1 MIDRLRVIGFRVFG
15 APPPKDAPRSGV
27 LRWIRRFYLRPLPLT
42 VAVYVLAI
50 VWASQTWVYIV
61 LTAAALLWLG
71 GVGSL
76 SLRIRREQRRESG

>member
-1 MIDRLRVIGFRVFG
+1 MINRLRLVGSRVFG
-15 APPPKDAPRSGV
+15 APPPKDAPRSEL

-61 LTAAALLWLG
+61 LTAAALLWLQG
-71 GVGSL
+71 IGSL
-76 SLRIRREQRRESG
+76 SLRIRREQHRESR